1 MAFDETGLPHHG
13 LLLAPPPAQDPVVLA
28 DIMPPSRQRALEEL
42 DAARTAC
49 VNHRSGRQYT
59 VQQKLDVLDALQRIM
74 QVEGMRV
81 RRSDAQKLT
90 GVSPSTLQR
99 WWAQRAELEAA
110 AARLRLKD
118 RLRRWKIFA
127 FVIGRIVCLH
137 RRAAQRVYAPGGN
150 GYVLVAATTLV
161 GR

>member
-1 MAFDETGLPHHG
+1 MAGQFRKPGLPALFG
-13 LLLAPPPAQDPVVLA
+13 PLPLLPPIQVCISIQA
-28 DIMPPSRQRALEEL
+28 S
-42 DAARTAC
+42 
-49 VNHRSGRQYT
+49 
-59 VQQKLDVLDALQRIM
+59 IM
-74 QVEGMRV
+74 QVEGMHV